1 MKTKIF
7 RFNIGKAMVVLLLI
21 MSFFGFQSE
30 AIQLNSNQ
38 SLFNIAAVGDWACN
52 ANTQNTVKGIM
63 TKKPELVIA
72 LGDLSYQRSPDCWFE
87 IISPLNNITTIVRGD
102 HDNDFRF
109 AQYTKHFEMS
119 REFYSFNR
127 GNMHILVMST
137 EAPYGLGSAQYE
149 FVKSDLENVSTNSS
163 VNWIIVSYHQPAYIS
178 PTNCKGCSSR
188 VTLREL
194 YHPLFDKYGVDL
206 VLQAHYHGYERSYP
220 IVFNN
225 QESDSPIIANKN
237 QNDYKY
243 GNNTH
248 YGIIFVTV
256 GTGGGE
262 LNMFQGK
269 PSYIAT
275 QYRGFGFI
283 NIDLT
288 NNGTTL
294 SCSFYANDGT
304 LPDQFKIE
312 K

>member
-1 MKTKIF
+1 
-7 RFNIGKAMVVLLLI
+7 
-21 MSFFGFQSE
+21 
-30 AIQLNSNQ
+30 
-38 SLFNIAAVGDWACN
+38 
-52 ANTQNTVKGIM
+52 M

-87 IISPLNNITTIVRGD
+87 IVSPLNNITTVVRGD

-109 AQYTKHFEMS
+109 AQYMKHFDVS

-127 GNMHILVMST
+127 GDIHILVMST
-137 EAPYGLGSAQYE
+137 EAPYELGSDQYE
-149 FVKSDLENVSTNSS
+149 FVKSDLEKVSTNSS
-163 VNWIIVSYHQPAYIS
+163 VDWIIVSYHQPAYIS
-178 PTNCKGCSSR
+178 PTNCKGCSPR

-220 IVFNN
+220 IMFNN
-225 QESDSPIIANKN
+225 QESDSPIIANRN

-243 GNNTH
+243 GNNTPH
-248 YGIIFVTV
+248 GIIFVTV
-256 GTGGGE
+256 GTGGGD
-262 LNMFQGK
+262 LNLFQGK
-269 PSYIAT
+269 PSYIAK
-275 QYRGFGFI
+275 QYRGFGFL

-288 NNGTTL
+288 NNGRTL
-294 SCSFYANDGT
+294 SCSFYANGGT

>member
-1 MKTKIF
+1 
-7 RFNIGKAMVVLLLI
+7 MVVLLLI

-52 ANTQNTVKGIM
+52 TNTQNTVKSIM

-72 LGDLSYQRSPDCWFE
+72 LGDLSYQRNPDCWFE
-87 IISPLNNITTIVRGD
+87 IISPLNNITNVVRGD

-109 AQYTKHFEMS
+109 AQYMKHFDMS

-137 EAPYGLGSAQYE
+137 EAPYELGSDQYE
-149 FVKSDLENVSTNSS
+149 FVKSDLEKVSTNSS
-163 VNWIIVSYHQPAYIS
+163 VDWIIVSYHQPAYIS
-178 PTNCKGCSSR
+178 PTNCKGCSPR

-220 IVFNN
+220 ITFNN
-225 QESDSPIIANKN
+225 QESDSPIIANRN

-243 GNNTH
+243 GNNTPH
-248 YGIIFVTV
+248 GIIFVTV
-256 GTGGGE
+256 GTGGGD
-262 LNMFQGK
+262 LNMFQGN
-269 PSYIAT
+269 PSYIAK
-275 QYRGFGFI
+275 QYRGFGFL

-288 NNGTTL
+288 NNGRTL